1 MLATITLDFP
11 LAGRFAEVINIHHS
25 AVLSAFA
32 SPLQKDCFDDQR
44 RLQRIYDSILTPLS
58 KPNTL
63 FGHPTFLTRRSG
75 LLHITLIP
83 GIRFCPII
91 LVDQSLWSLLDRF
104 DRYTR
109 KNRWLFLEYLFI
121 QTLIR
126 AEIMAISRGSQR
138 QAALEQFVKLPVS
151 SAMLTYLVEKVTGV
165 IKCEHRYPHS
175 NMYLPPTPPSTPPQD
190 TSSRSPSQPPLPSL
204 QDFIQYIVCRSH
216 VQVPTLMTALVYL
229 DRLQQRLPPV
239 AKGMPC
245 TGHRIFLA
253 ALILTAKYLNDSSP
267 KNKHWARYT
276 KDAEGFGFSNREVN
290 LMETQLL
297 NLLDFN
303 LAITNEDLLVHLE
316 PFLAPIRKRLEE
328 ADSKRRAQLF
338 DQDVAIQQPRSYHQK
353 SIPPTASCI
362 AVPPAVGAY
371 APLSNHSTSTY
382 MSDLEHLS
390 APRSTRPR
398 YNSRN
403 RSISPPSADALPG
416 LDMYSASSRSSSASP
431 SSHGTPAS
439 SVSSYTDD
447 GYVPAIRAC
456 SSSPGDSLYHL
467 RSSHSHGHGNFE
479 EKPAKKAKIMG
490 GGIISRFINS
500 ASGAATYRIKN

>member
-1 MLATITLDFP
+1 
-11 LAGRFAEVINIHHS
+11 
-25 AVLSAFA
+25 
-32 SPLQKDCFDDQR
+32 
-44 RLQRIYDSILTPLS
+44 
-58 KPNTL
+58 
-63 FGHPTFLTRRSG
+63 
-75 LLHITLIP
+75 
-83 GIRFCPII
+83 
-91 LVDQSLWSLLDRF
+91 
-104 DRYTR
+104 
-109 KNRWLFLEYLFI
+109 
-121 QTLIR
+121 
-126 AEIMAISRGSQR
+126 MAITRSSQR
-138 QAALEQFVKLPVS
+138 QAALDHFVKLPVS
-151 SAMLTYLVEKVTGV
+151 SSMLTYLVDKVTGV
-165 IKCEHRYPHS
+165 IKCEQRYPHS
-175 NMYLPPTPPSTPPQD
+175 SIYLPLTPPSTPPHD
-190 TSSRSPSQPPLPSL
+190 SSSRPPSQTPLPSL

-303 LAITNEDLLVHLE
+303 LAISNEDLLTHLE

-328 ADSKRRAQLF
+328 ADSKRRAELCA
-338 DQDVAIQQPRSYHQK
+338 QDSAIQQPRSCFPK
-353 SIPPTASCI
+353 SILPTAPCI

-371 APLSNHSTSTY
+371 APLSNHSSSTY
-382 MSDLEHLS
+382 LNDLERLS
-390 APRSTRPR
+390 ARRPAR
-398 YNSRN
+398 PHYNSRN
-403 RSISPPSADALPG
+403 RSISPPSADTIPG
-416 LDMYSASSRSSSASP
+416 LDMCSVSSRSSSASP

-447 GYVPAIRAC
+447 GYVPTIRAG

-467 RSSHSHGHGNFE
+467 RSSHLHGNGSFE

-500 ASGAATYRIKN
+500 ATGAATYRIKN

>member
-1 MLATITLDFP
+1 
-11 LAGRFAEVINIHHS
+11 
-25 AVLSAFA
+25 
-32 SPLQKDCFDDQR
+32 
-44 RLQRIYDSILTPLS
+44 
-58 KPNTL
+58 
-63 FGHPTFLTRRSG
+63 
-75 LLHITLIP
+75 
-83 GIRFCPII
+83 
-91 LVDQSLWSLLDRF
+91 
-104 DRYTR
+104 
-109 KNRWLFLEYLFI
+109 
-121 QTLIR
+121 
-126 AEIMAISRGSQR
+126 MAITRSSHR
-138 QAALEQFVKLPVS
+138 QAALDHFVKLPVS
-151 SAMLTYLVEKVTGV
+151 SAMLTCLVEKVTGV
-165 IKCEHRYPHS
+165 IKCEQRYPHAS
-175 NMYLPPTPPSTPPQD
+175 MYLPPTPPSTPPQD
-190 TSSRSPSQPPLPSL
+190 SSCRPRSQPPLPSL

-303 LAITNEDLLVHLE
+303 LAISNEDLLTHLE

-328 ADSKRRAQLF
+328 ADSKRRAQF
-338 DQDVAIQQPRSYHQK
+338 CEQDSAIQQPRSYHTK
-353 SIPPTASCI
+353 SILPTAPSI

-371 APLSNHSTSTY
+371 APLSNHCSSTY
-382 MSDLEHLS
+382 INDLERIS
-390 APRSTRPR
+390 ARRPAR
-398 YNSRN
+398 PLYNSRN
-403 RSISPPSADALPG
+403 RSISPPSADAIPG
-416 LDMYSASSRSSSASP
+416 LDTHSVSSRSSSASP

-439 SVSSYTDD
+439 SVSSYTDE
-447 GYVPAIRAC
+447 GYGPAIRAG

-467 RSSHSHGHGNFE
+467 RSSHSHGYGSLE

-500 ASGAATYRIKN
+500 ATGAATYRIKN

>member
-1 MLATITLDFP
+1 MLHHINRP
-11 LAGRFAEVINIHHS
+11 IEVVTVGS
-25 AVLSAFA
+25 
-32 SPLQKDCFDDQR
+32 
-44 RLQRIYDSILTPLS
+44 
-58 KPNTL
+58 
-63 FGHPTFLTRRSG
+63 
-75 LLHITLIP
+75 
-83 GIRFCPII
+83 
-91 LVDQSLWSLLDRF
+91 
-104 DRYTR
+104 
-109 KNRWLFLEYLFI
+109 LFLEYRCLYLEYLFT

-126 AEIMAISRGSQR
+126 AEIMAISRSSQR
-138 QAALEQFVKLPVS
+138 QVALEHFVKLPVS
-151 SAMLTYLVEKVTGV
+151 SAMLTYLAEKVTGV
-165 IKCEHRYPHS
+165 IKCEQRYPHS
-175 NMYLPPTPPSTPPQD
+175 NMYLPPTPPSTPPRD
-190 TSSRSPSQPPLPSL
+190 ATSRSTSHPPLPSL

-303 LAITNEDLLVHLE
+303 LAITNEDLLIHLE

-328 ADSKRRAQLF
+328 ADSTPRTQLC
-338 DQDVAIQQPRSYHQK
+338 DQDTTIQRPRAYHK
-353 SIPPTASCI
+353 SLLPTASCI

-371 APLSNHSTSTY
+371 APLSDHSSPSY
-382 MSDLEHLS
+382 MNDLERLS
-390 APRSTRPR
+390 APRLTRPR

-447 GYVPAIRAC
+447 GYVPAIRAG

-479 EKPAKKAKIMG
+479 EKPAKKAKTMG

-500 ASGAATYRIKN
+500 ATGAATYRIKN

>member
-1 MLATITLDFP
+1 
-11 LAGRFAEVINIHHS
+11 
-25 AVLSAFA
+25 
-32 SPLQKDCFDDQR
+32 
-44 RLQRIYDSILTPLS
+44 
-58 KPNTL
+58 
-63 FGHPTFLTRRSG
+63 
-75 LLHITLIP
+75 
-83 GIRFCPII
+83 
-91 LVDQSLWSLLDRF
+91 
-104 DRYTR
+104 
-109 KNRWLFLEYLFI
+109 
-121 QTLIR
+121 
-126 AEIMAISRGSQR
+126 MAITRTSQR
-138 QAALEQFVKLPVS
+138 QAALDHFVKLPVS

-165 IKCEHRYPHS
+165 IKCEQRYPHS
-175 NMYLPPTPPSTPPQD
+175 GMYLPPTPPSTPPQD
-190 TSSRSPSQPPLPSL
+190 SSSRAPSQPPLPSL

-229 DRLQQRLPPV
+229 DRLQQRLPSV

-303 LAITNEDLLVHLE
+303 LAISNEDLLTHLE

-328 ADSKRRAQLF
+328 ADSKRRAQLCE
-338 DQDVAIQQPRSYHQK
+338 QDSAIQKPRSYHPK
-353 SIPPTASCI
+353 SILPTAPCI

-371 APLSNHSTSTY
+371 APLSNHSSSTY
-382 MSDLEHLS
+382 MKDLERLS
-390 APRSTRPR
+390 ARRPAR
-398 YNSRN
+398 PHYNSRN
-403 RSISPPSADALPG
+403 RSISPPSTDAIPG
-416 LDMYSASSRSSSASP
+416 LDMYSVSSRSSSASP
-431 SSHGTPAS
+431 SSHGTPTS

-447 GYVPAIRAC
+447 GYVPAIRAD

-467 RSSHSHGHGNFE
+467 CSGNSHGYGSFE

-500 ASGAATYRIKN
+500 ATGTATHRIKN

>member
-1 MLATITLDFP
+1 MA
-11 LAGRFAEVINIHHS
+11 VIKS
-25 AVLSAFA
+25 
-32 SPLQKDCFDDQR
+32 
-44 RLQRIYDSILTPLS
+44 
-58 KPNTL
+58 
-63 FGHPTFLTRRSG
+63 
-75 LLHITLIP
+75 
-83 GIRFCPII
+83 
-91 LVDQSLWSLLDRF
+91 
-104 DRYTR
+104 
-109 KNRWLFLEYLFI
+109 
-121 QTLIR
+121 
-126 AEIMAISRGSQR
+126 SQR
-138 QAALEQFVKLPVS
+138 QVALDHFVKLPVS
-151 SAMLTYLVEKVTGV
+151 SAMLTYLVEKVAGV
-165 IKCEHRYPHS
+165 IKCEQRYPHS

-190 TSSRSPSQPPLPSL
+190 SPSRTPSQPPLPSL

-303 LAITNEDLLVHLE
+303 LAISNEDLLVHLE
-316 PFLAPIRKRLEE
+316 PFLAPIRKCLEE
-328 ADSKRRAQLF
+328 VDSKRQAQLC
-338 DQDVAIQQPRSYHQK
+338 DQDSAIQKPRSYHQK
-353 SIPPTASCI
+353 SILPTASCI

-371 APLSNHSTSTY
+371 APLSNHSSSTY
-382 MSDLEHLS
+382 MNDIERLS
-390 APRSTRPR
+390 ARRSARPR
-398 YNSRN
+398 TNSRN
-403 RSISPPSADALPG
+403 PSISPPSADALPG
-416 LDMYSASSRSSSASP
+416 LDMYSVSSRSSSASP

-447 GYVPAIRAC
+447 VYVPAIRAG
-456 SSSPGDSLYHL
+456 SSSPGDSPYHL
-467 RSSHSHGHGNFE
+467 RSSHSYGHGSFE
-479 EKPAKKAKIMG
+479 EKPAKKAKIT

-500 ASGAATYRIKN
+500 ATGAATYRIKN

>member
-1 MLATITLDFP
+1 
-11 LAGRFAEVINIHHS
+11 
-25 AVLSAFA
+25 
-32 SPLQKDCFDDQR
+32 
-44 RLQRIYDSILTPLS
+44 
-58 KPNTL
+58 
-63 FGHPTFLTRRSG
+63 
-75 LLHITLIP
+75 
-83 GIRFCPII
+83 
-91 LVDQSLWSLLDRF
+91 
-104 DRYTR
+104 
-109 KNRWLFLEYLFI
+109 
-121 QTLIR
+121 
-126 AEIMAISRGSQR
+126 MAITRSSQR
-138 QAALEQFVKLPVS
+138 QAALDHFVKLPVS

-165 IKCEHRYPHS
+165 IKCEQRYPHS

-190 TSSRSPSQPPLPSL
+190 SSSRSPSQPPLPSL

-303 LAITNEDLLVHLE
+303 LAISNEDLLTHLE

-328 ADSKRRAQLF
+328 ADSKRRAQLC
-338 DQDVAIQQPRSYHQK
+338 DQESALQQPRPYHPK
-353 SIPPTASCI
+353 SILPTAPCI

-371 APLSNHSTSTY
+371 APLSNHSSSTY
-382 MSDLEHLS
+382 VNDLERLS
-390 APRSTRPR
+390 AHRPR

-403 RSISPPSADALPG
+403 RSISPPSAGAIPG
-416 LDMYSASSRSSSASP
+416 LDMYSVSSRSSSASP

-447 GYVPAIRAC
+447 GYIPAIRTG

-467 RSSHSHGHGNFE
+467 RSSHSHGHGSFE

-500 ASGAATYRIKN
+500 AAGATTYRIKN